1 VLDGFIDCS
10 VDAHGVWDYA
20 AGVLICS
27 EAGAGVSDAL
37 GRDLL
42 VRDPAMK
49 RTPVA
54 GATPQLLQQLMSARG
69 SFI

>member
-1 VLDGFIDCS
+1 
-10 VDAHGVWDYA
+10 
-20 AGVLICS
+20 VLICS
-27 EAGAGVSDAL
+27 EAGAVVSDAL

-42 VRDPAMK
+42 VRDPDMK